1 MSPNQPTLTTCYLS
15 TNVVTLPTHVNM
27 CFMFPNQ
34 STLLQ
39 CCLSTHVVTL
49 STHVNICF
57 MFPNQPT
64 LQTRGKDVNTLVNRF
79 TNMPMCRLS
88 IHVIKLLTHI
98 LCFPTNQPAHVSFVK
113 TCHKSVNTCQH
124 ASLAT
129 TQPSHCFLFRTLLR
143 LLVKVLSSQ
152 FY

>member
-1 MSPNQPTLTTCYLS
+1 MSTCVLCFPTNQPCC
-15 TNVVTLPTHVNM
+15 NVVCQHMSTFVL
-27 CFMFPNQ
+27 CFQ
-34 STLLQ
+34 T
-39 CCLSTHVVTL
+39 
-49 STHVNICF
+49 
-57 MFPNQPT
+57 NQPCE
-64 LQTRGKDVNTLVNRF
+64 RVAKDVNTLVNRF